1 MHRSLISLFLALLTL
16 SACSGGS
23 GGQSAT
29 ADSTAVQTG
38 TDNGYNPQLGTVI
51 WDGAG
56 IYKDYAPK
64 LSEWQTRLTAG
75 EVVSVL
81 DQTEAELDGKK
92 TPLTR
97 VRQPDTG
104 KEGWLNGNF
113 VVPASK
119 VAAVLEPSSLYSR
132 PALTAEEKKQFAAFD
147 IVAVTAEKE
156 DWVRVTGKRAD
167 ATWMDADKWIKA
179 RAISY
184 DRVDLD
190 VAVLVQRALKEAT
203 PEKKLEA
210 LNKIAYNNDLSTT
223 KLSARLADAIRT
235 LMPNGGED
243 DGGLG
248 DVVPDTT
255 KKGGK

>member
-132 PALTAEEKKQFAAFD
+132 PALTADEKKQFAAFD

-167 ATWMDADKWIKA
+167 ATWMDADKWVKA
-179 RAISY
+179 RALSY
-184 DRVDLD
+184 ERKDID
-190 VAVLVQRALKEAT
+190 VAVLVQRALKLKTQEEKLKELNSIRSNPDLRGSGYDAQLDSLLSELTGDKASEAE
-203 PEKKLEA
+203 P
-210 LNKIAYNNDLSTT
+210 
-223 KLSARLADAIRT
+223 ADS
-235 LMPNGGED
+235 L
-243 DGGLG
+243 
-248 DVVPDTT
+248 
-255 KKGGK
+255 GGK